1 MGDVFVLT
9 TTVGN
14 EQRPVAV
21 VTSEH
26 AADQWVQ
33 SGNDNDWIPFAVD
46 DLSLT
51 GMADKSVTPF
61 KPKPMPKI
69 DDVQK
74 MRRDTI
80 ESLKESNAQLQKTV
94 EQLIEKI
101 QQLQT
106 KKRGS
111 FENPLLQK
119 EIE

>member
-9 TTVGN
+9 TIVGN

-26 AADQWVQ
+26 SANQWVQ

-51 GMADKSVTPF
+51 GMADKSITPF
-61 KPKPMPKI
+61 KPKVAPPI
-69 DDVQK
+69 NESDQV
-74 MRRDTI
+74 RRDTI
-80 ESLKESNAQLQKTV
+80 KNLTDANTQLRGMVETLAERLKKLQG
-94 EQLIEKI
+94 
-101 QQLQT
+101 
-106 KKRGS
+106 KKGA

-119 EIE
+119 ETE